1 MNRWLAVLSPVTAS
15 GVVSGGA
22 AKCASPRRLWRREE
36 GDSASD
42 ARRFTGLNRWETE
55 RAAHGKDLLR
65 VLKAL

>member
-1 MNRWLAVLSPVTAS
+1 MNRWLAVLGPVTAF

-36 GDSASD
+36 GDSAGD

-55 RAAHGKDLLR
+55 WAAHGKDLLH